1 MRFKSEHLTL
11 AASFLVVVTVRIWWV
26 QAFQRREAFAMS

>member
-1 MRFKSEHLTL
+1 METSCLVSML